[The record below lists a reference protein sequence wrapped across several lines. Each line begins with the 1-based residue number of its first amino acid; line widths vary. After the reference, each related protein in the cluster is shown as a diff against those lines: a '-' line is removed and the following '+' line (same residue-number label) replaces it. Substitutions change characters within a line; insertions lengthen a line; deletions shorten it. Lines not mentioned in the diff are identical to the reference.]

1 VSARKTERLL
11 NLVICL
17 LATRRH
23 LTAEQIRRAVPQYD
37 DCASDE
43 AFRRMFERDKEEL
56 RDLGIPLETGSDSV
70 WDDEP
75 GYRIARGDYELQDIA
90 LEADEAAAIGLA
102 ARLWQTAV
110 LSEPASRAVLKLQ
123 AAGIETDGR
132 VSGALEPR
140 VEATEDAFA
149 PLLAAVRAGQAVR
162 FPYRPVG
169 AAAAAERHVEPWGIV
184 SWRGRWYAVGHDR
197 DRGATRVFRLS
208 RVTGDVRPVG
218 AEGAVVPPADV
229 DLVREVAGIAHEEPA
244 ATARLRVRAGRAAD
258 LRRNAQQESSAE
270 GWDVV
275 THDYAD
281 ADRFAEWIAGY
292 GADVVVLE
300 PAEVRDAVIR
310 RLRAAAGAV

>member
-1 VSARKTERLL
+1 MSARKTERLL

-37 DCASDE
+37 DCASDD

-70 WDDEP
+70 WDDEQ
-75 GYRIARGDYELQDIA
+75 GYRIARGDYELPDIA
-90 LEADEAAAIGLA
+90 LEPDEAAAIGLA
-102 ARLWQTAV
+102 ARLWQSAV

-123 AAGIETDGR
+123 AAGVETDGR
-132 VSGALEPR
+132 IAGALEPR

-149 PLLAAVRAGQAVR
+149 PLLAAVRAGQAVT
-162 FPYRPVG
+162 FPYRAVG
-169 AAAAAERHVEPWGIV
+169 AADSVQRLVEPWGVV

-197 DRGATRVFRLS
+197 DREATRVFRLS
-208 RVTGDVRPVG
+208 RVTGDVQAVG
-218 AEGAVVPPADV
+218 PEGAVVPPQDV
-229 DLVREVAGIAHEEPA
+229 DLVRQVAGIAHEEPA

-258 LRRNAQQESSAE
+258 LRRNAQHESADGE
-270 GWDVV
+270 WDVV
-275 THDYAD
+275 AHDFGD

-292 GADVVVLE
+292 GADVVVLQ
-300 PAEVRDAVIR
+300 PPEVRDAVVR
-310 RLRAAAGAV
+310 RLRAAAGAG